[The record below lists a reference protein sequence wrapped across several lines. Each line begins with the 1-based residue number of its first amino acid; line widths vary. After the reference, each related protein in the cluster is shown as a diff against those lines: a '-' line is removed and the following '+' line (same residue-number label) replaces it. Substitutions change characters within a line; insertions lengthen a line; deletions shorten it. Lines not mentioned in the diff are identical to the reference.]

1 MTATPQRESE
11 GIWKG
16 ELKDAKW
23 ELQRCGILL
32 EGSGE
37 GGGLEGG
44 LQKVKGKQGRYSDGG
59 KRIYEALGSAM
70 HALEMMDGGEVWLKF
85 H

>member
-11 GIWKG
+11 GIGKG

-23 ELQRCGILL
+23 ELCGILL

-44 LQKVKGKQGRYSDGG
+44 LQKVKGKQGR
-59 KRIYEALGSAM
+59 
-70 HALEMMDGGEVWLKF
+70 
-85 H
+85 

>member
-1 MTATPQRESE
+1 MVTGTPQRESE
-11 GIWKG
+11 GIGKR

-32 EGSGE
+32 EGSGDGG

-59 KRIYEALGSAM
+59 NRMYEALGSAM
-70 HALEMMDGGEVWLKF
+70 HALEMMDGGEM
-85 H
+85 

>member
-1 MTATPQRESE
+1 M
-11 GIWKG
+11 
-16 ELKDAKW
+16 
-23 ELQRCGILL
+23 L

-70 HALEMMDGGEVWLKF
+70 HALEMMDGGEV
-85 H
+85 